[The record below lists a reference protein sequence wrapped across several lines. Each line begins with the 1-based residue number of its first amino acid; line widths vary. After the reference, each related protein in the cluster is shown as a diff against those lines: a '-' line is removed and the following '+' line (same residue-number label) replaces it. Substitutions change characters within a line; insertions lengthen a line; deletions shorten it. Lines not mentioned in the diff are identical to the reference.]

1 VTATVTTESDK
12 LETINAELD
21 RAATPVDEI
30 LDDDS
35 TVVDDAA
42 EVDAEKANADL
53 LKKVAKIVDGKP
65 AKKETPGG
73 DDDSAA
79 EGEVK
84 KPDGLIQE
92 LKDRATEAGI
102 PEALAQRLHESGL
115 LDEALAAFDRQA
127 IERAEKGTTGTK
139 PETKP
144 KSKPAESTAKRDGG
158 EVADVYGRFLDDPE
172 EPFDERL
179 VAVVRSLKDEI
190 ASLKNGSVQKW
201 LDTEAAKLNPKL
213 FGDEKNR
220 KILREGYER
229 ICDARGVDPR
239 DCNPDLLKRAYPAM
253 FHDEVFKAAQRGIV
267 NRLRGAEGR
276 FIKPTRSS
284 GAPPLRKGMT
294 QEEADSKLMK
304 EVDAILKR

>member
-1 VTATVTTESDK
+1 MTATVTTESEH

-35 TVVDDAA
+35 TVVDDAG
-42 EVDAEKANADL
+42 EVDVEKANADL

-73 DDDSAA
+73 DDNPVA
-79 EGEVK
+79 EGDGQ
-84 KPDGLIQE
+84 KPDDLIQE

-102 PEALAQRLHESGL
+102 PEALAQRLHASGL
-115 LDEALAAFDRQA
+115 LEESLAAFDRQA
-127 IERAEKGTTGTK
+127 IERAEKGTGK
-139 PETKP
+139 EPETKP

-158 EVADVYGRFLDDPE
+158 EVDLDPE
-172 EPFDERL
+172 EFDERL
-179 VAVVRSLKDEI
+179 VAVVRELKAEI
-190 ASLKNGSVQKW
+190 ASLKSNSNGSVQKW
-201 LDTEAAKLNPKL
+201 LDTESAKLNPKL

-239 DCNPDLLKRAYPAM
+239 DCNPELLKRAYPAM
-253 FHDEVFKAAQRGIV
+253 FPDQVFKAAQRETV
-267 NRLRGAEGR
+267 DRLRGAAGR